1 VYLHRTLDQTVNQS
15 SFFPVVRSALFSL
28 TAAIALSLGSS
39 PDRVNATSLF
49 NANEI
54 DNPEDFALIAAP
66 VGQTNRR
73 QLLIVEQL
81 ASTRACWGETPG
93 TPTEIQ
99 PLLLSFDF
107 SGICGRMSD
116 SNAYSVR
123 IAGEDLGLQYAL
135 RIRERTEGAVLV
147 ATPLRY
153 NSDLPELEIGRA
165 YGSADGFVKI
175 YLDPAWR
182 LARRSYQ
189 GRTLGHVYLMSD
201 YSIDELSYMASD
213 MSAPTAT
220 LEPTEPTNPEVPL
233 DVPAWGEPST
243 QPTQTAQPTRPVRPV
258 RR

>member
-1 VYLHRTLDQTVNQS
+1 MFFYRTRDQAVNQFSFLSIARS
-15 SFFPVVRSALFSL
+15 SLVGL
-28 TAAIALSLGSS
+28 TTAIALSLISAS
-39 PDRVNATSLF
+39 TRATAASLF
-49 NANEI
+49 EARDI

-66 VGQTNRR
+66 IGQTNRR

-81 ASTRACWGETPG
+81 SSTRACWGETSG
-93 TPTEIQ
+93 TPTEIE

-123 IAGEDLGLQYAL
+123 IAGEDLGLKYAL

-153 NSDLPELEIGRA
+153 NSDLPELEIGRS
-165 YGSADGFVKI
+165 YGTADGFVKI

-189 GRTLGHVYLMSD
+189 GRTLGHVYLTSD
-201 YSIDELSYMASD
+201 YSIEELSTMVGGV
-213 MSAPTAT
+213 APIAT
-220 LEPTEPTNPEVPL
+220 SEPRGSEAPL
-233 DVPAWGEPST
+233 DVPQWSNPPNSDI
-243 QPTQTAQPTRPVRPV
+243 
-258 RR
+258 